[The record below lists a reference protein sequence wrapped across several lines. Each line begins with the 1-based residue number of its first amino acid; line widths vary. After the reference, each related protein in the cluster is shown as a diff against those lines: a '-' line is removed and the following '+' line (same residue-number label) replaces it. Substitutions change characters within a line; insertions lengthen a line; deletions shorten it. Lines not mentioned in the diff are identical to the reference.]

1 MAAGIAAVGGKTH
14 PALHKDQRA
23 VFDPF
28 AGDMFEIE
36 IAAAGTVRESFEDG
50 SDSPGVKSPLAA
62 VTAPR
67 AQAGRGEHEIQNSV
81 AVRAETIVAATLR
94 TNHRY
99 PEPVAQDTEKP
110 VGGQDWENTE
120 CAGSRDFADFVRK
133 WRPRRT
139 RSCAPQTIG
148 DGQPE
153 ATRR

>member
-1 MAAGIAAVGGKTH
+1 MAAGIAAVGGKTQ

-28 AGDMFEIE
+28 AGDMLQIE

-50 SDSPGVKSPLAA
+50 SDTPGVKSMLAT

-67 AQAGRGEHEIQNSV
+67 AQAGRREHEVQNSV

-99 PEPVAQDTEKP
+99 SEPVAQDTEKP
-110 VGGQDWENTE
+110 VGGQDGGNTDV
-120 CAGSRDFADFVRK
+120 SN
-133 WRPRRT
+133 T
-139 RSCAPQTIG
+139 
-148 DGQPE
+148 
-153 ATRR
+153 

>member
-1 MAAGIAAVGGKTH
+1 VAAGIAAVGGKTQ

-28 AGDMFEIE
+28 AGDMLQIE

-50 SDSPGVKSPLAA
+50 SDTPGVKSMLAT

-67 AQAGRGEHEIQNSV
+67 AQAGRREHEVQNSV

-99 PEPVAQDTEKP
+99 SEPVAQDTEKP
-110 VGGQDWENTE
+110 VGGQDGENTDV
-120 CAGSRDFADFVRK
+120 SN
-133 WRPRRT
+133 T
-139 RSCAPQTIG
+139 
-148 DGQPE
+148 
-153 ATRR
+153 

>member
-1 MAAGIAAVGGKTH
+1 MAAGIAAVGGKTQ

-28 AGDMFEIE
+28 AGDMLQIE

-50 SDSPGVKSPLAA
+50 SDTPGVKSMLAT

-67 AQAGRGEHEIQNSV
+67 AQAGRREHEVQNSI

-99 PEPVAQDTEKP
+99 SEPVAQDTEKP
-110 VGGQDWENTE
+110 VGGQDGENTDV
-120 CAGSRDFADFVRK
+120 SN
-133 WRPRRT
+133 T
-139 RSCAPQTIG
+139 
-148 DGQPE
+148 
-153 ATRR
+153 

>member
-1 MAAGIAAVGGKTH
+1 VAAGIAAVGGKTQ

-28 AGDMFEIE
+28 AGDMLQIE

-50 SDSPGVKSPLAA
+50 SDTPGVKSMLAT

-67 AQAGRGEHEIQNSV
+67 AQAGRREHEVQNSI

-99 PEPVAQDTEKP
+99 SEPVAQDTEKP
-110 VGGQDWENTE
+110 VGGQDGENTDV
-120 CAGSRDFADFVRK
+120 SN
-133 WRPRRT
+133 T
-139 RSCAPQTIG
+139 
-148 DGQPE
+148 
-153 ATRR
+153 

>member
-1 MAAGIAAVGGKTH
+1 MAAGIAAVGGKTQ

-28 AGDMFEIE
+28 AGDMLQIE

-50 SDSPGVKSPLAA
+50 SDTPGVKSMLAT

-67 AQAGRGEHEIQNSV
+67 AQAGRREHEVQNSV

-99 PEPVAQDTEKP
+99 SEPVAQDTEKP
-110 VGGQDWENTE
+110 VGGQDGENTVSVTHDMS
-120 CAGSRDFADFVRK
+120 G
-133 WRPRRT
+133 
-139 RSCAPQTIG
+139 
-148 DGQPE
+148 
-153 ATRR
+153 

>member
-1 MAAGIAAVGGKTH
+1 MAAGIAAVGGKTQ

-28 AGDMFEIE
+28 AGDMLQIE

-50 SDSPGVKSPLAA
+50 SDTPGVKSMLAT

-67 AQAGRGEHEIQNSV
+67 AQAGRREHEVQNSV

-99 PEPVAQDTEKP
+99 SEPVAQDTEKP
-110 VGGQDWENTE
+110 VGGQDGENTDV
-120 CAGSRDFADFVRK
+120 SN
-133 WRPRRT
+133 T
-139 RSCAPQTIG
+139 
-148 DGQPE
+148 
-153 ATRR
+153 